1 MKRRCAEPR
10 RQHPFRAAFVAL
22 TPAMTAL
29 LAIPILGEWPSAVD
43 WMAVD
48 LISLGV
54 YTSAAGRWQHRAFL
68 GSSRRKCRGRSRQGT
83 GT

>member
-1 MKRRCAEPR
+1 MRG
-10 RQHPFRAAFVAL
+10 AAFVAL

-43 WMAVD
+43 WMAIG

-54 YTSAAGRWQHRAFL
+54 HTVSGGPLAAPRVPWFFSAQMP
-68 GSSRRKCRGRSRQGT
+68 RQRER
-83 GT
+83 